1 MRIYDIIAK
10 KRDGYSLSPKEIEIL
25 IRGYVDG
32 TIPDYQVAAW
42 AMAVFFQGMDEE
54 EIKAL
59 TQQMIISGDSIDLSA
74 IEGIKVD
81 KHSTGGVGDTTTLVL
96 GPIVAAGGAPVAKM
110 SGRGLGHTGGTID
123 KLESIPGFHV
133 ELTNKQFVKQ
143 VNEIKLAVIG
153 QTGNLVPADK
163 KLYGLRDVTATV
175 NSMPLIASS
184 IMSKKIAAGADA
196 IMLDVKTGNGAFL
209 KDLNEAIELAKTMV
223 NIGNNFNRDT
233 IAIISNM
240 NQPLGWAVGNSLE
253 VQEAIM
259 TLKGKGPE
267 DLTKLCLELAAHMF
281 VLGKRT
287 SEFTEG
293 LVLAEELLY
302 SGKALAK
309 FAEFIK
315 AQGGDATVI
324 DNLEKLPQA
333 KYKLKIISLHSG
345 YIESIET
352 QEIGRAAMLLGAGRS
367 KKEDVIDL
375 GVGIMIRKKIGDQVT
390 KNDVL
395 AEVYYNKDE
404 KAQEVIPIIQNAYSF
419 NTGKINKP
427 PLILKTIN

>member
-1 MRIYDIIAK
+1 MRVYDIIAK
-10 KRDGYSLSPKEIEIL
+10 KRDGYSLSPNEIEAL
-25 IRGYVDG
+25 IKGYVDG
-32 TIPDYQVAAW
+32 TIPDYQIAAW

-59 TQQMIISGDSIDLSA
+59 THQMIISGDSIDLSE

-96 GPIVAAGGAPVAKM
+96 GPIVAAGGIPVAKM

-133 ELTNKQFVKQ
+133 ELTNEQFIKQ

-153 QTGNLVPADK
+153 QTANLVPADK

-184 IMSKKIAAGADA
+184 IMSKKIAAGANA
-196 IMLDVKTGNGAFL
+196 IILDVKTGNGAFL
-209 KDLNEAIELAKTMV
+209 KDLDEAIELAKVMV
-223 NIGNNFNRDT
+223 NLGDNFNRDT
-233 IAIISNM
+233 IAIITNM

-253 VQEAIM
+253 VEEAIM
-259 TLKGKGPE
+259 TLQGKGPE

-281 VLGKRT
+281 VLGKKT
-287 SEFTEG
+287 SEFAKG
-293 LVLAEELLY
+293 LELAEEMLY
-302 SGKALAK
+302 GGKALAK

-324 DNLEKLPQA
+324 DNLEILPQA
-333 KYKLKIISLHSG
+333 KHMQKITSLHSG

-367 KKEDVIDL
+367 KQEDIVEL

-390 KNDVL
+390 KDDIL
-395 AEVYYNKDE
+395 AEIYYNEDE
-404 KAQEVIPIIQNAYSF
+404 KAQKVIPIIQAAYSF
-419 NTGKINKP
+419 TKEIINKP